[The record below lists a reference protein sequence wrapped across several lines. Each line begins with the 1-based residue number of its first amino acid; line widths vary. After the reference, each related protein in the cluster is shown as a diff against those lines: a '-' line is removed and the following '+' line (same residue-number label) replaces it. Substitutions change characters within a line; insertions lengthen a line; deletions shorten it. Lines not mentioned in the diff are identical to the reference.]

1 LSESD
6 HAAGKHNEYS
16 KHDPSHLFLR
26 ISLTGLLSE
35 LSLPG
40 RHNRIASARHAVQ
53 GQTRSA
59 FFLHDISRQY
69 LWYITARFDVC
80 FSGAQADDG
89 RSGRIHTMPMAS
101 RFYLPLIAWMA
112 LVCLVGQAPA
122 PPQRSDEAAI
132 KETVQGGLDAYQRK
146 DVDAMFSLF
155 SSKLPFVAAFKW
167 DVQNDLATLDKIEIK
182 NVTFRKLLVKGDV
195 ATLSLAFDL
204 FALNKGTGEPDKV
217 SGRKFH
223 TYQLVKE
230 NGVWKLSSF
239 SDDEERLALEL
250 AAARTDEE
258 RNSLIAAAGPLVNAG
273 LANQLVGRGDN
284 LIDKGNYATAS
295 TVFRL
300 AEKIAGEVN
309 DKMAMSASLYGLGH
323 ISLVLGNQAQAA
335 DYFARCLAGI
345 EALANKSFL
354 AFALSRIGWDYS
366 DRGDYIRAMDCYEK
380 CMRISSDSGN
390 RIQLATVL
398 EWIGDLFARQHND
411 DQALNHYRQCLSMF
425 EQIEATFDLKAKVA
439 DVLGRI
445 AGVISRRGEY
455 DQAAVYYQRILK
467 LTEESGSK
475 EGVAG
480 SLLNLGLNLHMQGN
494 LIGALDY
501 YQRSLALWQESGHKP
516 NTAQT
521 LSLIGI
527 AHLNQHNYSQAV
539 EYCERAAAVARDAD
553 SASIPAWM
561 LTALGNSYL
570 AAGRDSA
577 AREAFTAAI
586 ASVEGLR
593 ARVAGG
599 ELDQELFF
607 QKSVD
612 PYYVMVELLVKQRD
626 YAGALTYAE
635 RAKGRVLLDVLQKG
649 REDITASMTADELI
663 RERTLNAAITA
674 LNARS
679 MQEGLAARP
688 DQGRISKIDSQLKKA
703 RLDYE
708 AFQTG
713 LYTAHPDLGAR
724 RGETAPESLAEI
736 AGLIP
741 DKNTAFLEYVVTG
754 PVTYLFVIFKPD
766 TAQPEATEGVS
777 IQVFPIAINSRDL
790 TRLAAEFRERLA
802 GNSAAFREPA
812 RRLYDL
818 LLGPAAAL
826 LAGKNT
832 VCVVPDGPL
841 WELPFQALLTGRNEF
856 FLQSHALFYSPSLST
871 LELMIRNRS
880 QAHGTPGAVGLPLSL
895 AIGPGANSEASQVL
909 FAVGNP
915 ALNSNPA
922 LPGSI
927 RGDLPYHQLPQ
938 AEQEVKTLARIY
950 GLARSRILTGA
961 DAREETVKSE
971 IGQYKILHFA
981 THGSFDDQS
990 PLYSRLLLANSAST
1004 EDGVLEAREI
1014 MQLKLHADLAVL
1026 SACQTGRGSFRPGEG
1041 LIGMAWALFI
1051 AGTPTTVASQWKV
1064 DSASTSALMIAFHR
1078 DLESHLS
1085 PEQRP
1090 IAVAQTLRRA
1100 ALKLMSQPRYRHPFY
1115 WAGFVVMGNGL

>member
-1 LSESD
+1 MFLFPGPGPMM
-6 HAAGKHNEYS
+6 AALEGARSTLEAC
-16 KHDPSHLFLR
+16 DPR
-26 ISLTGLLSE
+26 
-35 LSLPG
+35 
-40 RHNRIASARHAVQ
+40 NRM
-53 GQTRSA
+53 
-59 FFLHDISRQY
+59 
-69 LWYITARFDVC
+69 
-80 FSGAQADDG
+80 
-89 RSGRIHTMPMAS
+89 HTMRMVS
-101 RFYLPLIAWMA
+101 RFHLPLIAWMA

-122 PPQRSDEAAI
+122 LAQTSDEAAI
-132 KETVQGGLDAYQRK
+132 KETVQRGLDAYQRK
-146 DVDAMFSLF
+146 DVDAMFALF

-182 NVTFRKLLVKGDV
+182 NVTFRTLLVKGDA

-223 TYQLVKE
+223 TYQLVRE
-230 NGVWKLSSF
+230 NGTWKLSSF
-239 SDDEERLALEL
+239 SDDEERLALDL

-273 LANQLVGRGDN
+273 LANQLVGRGEN
-284 LIDKGNYATAS
+284 LIDHGNYATAS
-295 TVFRL
+295 TVFGL
-300 AEKIAGEVN
+300 AEKIAGEVK
-309 DKMAMSASLYGLGH
+309 DQMAIIASLYGFGH
-323 ISLVLGNQAQAA
+323 MNLALGNQAQAA
-335 DYFARCLAGI
+335 DYFARCLAAV
-345 EALANKSFL
+345 EAMDNKSVL

-366 DRGDYIRAMDCYEK
+366 GRGDYLRAMDYYEK
-380 CMRISSDSGN
+380 CVRISSASGD
-390 RIQLATVL
+390 RVQLATAL
-398 EWIGDLFARQHND
+398 EWIGDLFARQGND

-425 EQIEATFDLKAKVA
+425 EQIESTFDLKAKVA

-455 DQAAVYYQRILK
+455 DQAAAYYQRILK

-501 YQRSLALWQESGHKP
+501 YQRSLALWQEAGHKP
-516 NTAQT
+516 NIAQT

-539 EYCERAAAVARDAD
+539 EYCEGAAAVTRDAD
-553 SASIPAWM
+553 PASIPAWI

-570 AAGRDSA
+570 AAGQDSA
-577 AREAFTAAI
+577 ARQAFTTAI
-586 ASVEGLR
+586 ASIEGLR
-593 ARVAGG
+593 ATVAGG

-612 PYYVMVELLVKQRD
+612 PYHGMVQLLVKQRD
-626 YAGALTYAE
+626 YAGALNYAE

-649 REDITASMTADELI
+649 REDITASMTPDELT
-663 RERTLNAAITA
+663 RERTLNGAITA
-674 LNARS
+674 LNARAR
-679 MQEGLAARP
+679 QEDLAARP
-688 DQGRISKIDSQLKKA
+688 DRARLSSIESQLKKA

-713 LYTAHPDLGAR
+713 LYAAHPDLGAR
-724 RGETAPESLAEI
+724 RGETAPASLAEI

-754 PVTYLFVIFKPD
+754 PVTYLFVIIKPA
-766 TAQPEATEGVS
+766 TPQPEATEAVS
-777 IQVFPIAINSRDL
+777 IQVFPIKTNSKRL
-790 TRLAAEFRERLA
+790 TRLAGEFRERLA
-802 GNSAAFREPA
+802 DNSAAFREPA
-812 RRLYDL
+812 RQLYDL

-826 LAGKNT
+826 LEGKST

-841 WELPFQALLTGRNEF
+841 WELPFQAMLTGQNEF
-856 FLQSHALFYSPSLST
+856 FIQSHALFYSPSLST
-871 LELMIRNRS
+871 LQLMVKNRPQARSSTEETGPSHTAIAPGS
-880 QAHGTPGAVGLPLSL
+880 QFQSPQ
-895 AIGPGANSEASQVL
+895 IL

-915 ALNSNPA
+915 ALNNNPS
-922 LPGSI
+922 LPGAI
-927 RGDLPYHQLPQ
+927 RGDSSYRPLPQ

-950 GLARSRILTGA
+950 GLGRTRILTGA
-961 DAREETVKSE
+961 DAREEIVKSE
-971 IGQYKILHFA
+971 IGRYKILHFA

-1014 MQLKLHADLAVL
+1014 MQLNLHADLAVL
-1026 SACQTGRGSFRPGEG
+1026 SACQTGRGNFRPGEG

-1100 ALKLMSQPRYRHPFY
+1100 ALNLMSQPRYRHPFY